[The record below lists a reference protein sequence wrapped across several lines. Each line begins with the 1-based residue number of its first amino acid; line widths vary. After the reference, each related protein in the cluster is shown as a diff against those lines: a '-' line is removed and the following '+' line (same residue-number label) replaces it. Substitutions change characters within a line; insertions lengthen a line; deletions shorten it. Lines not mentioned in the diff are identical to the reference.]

1 MRHGKKG
8 FKLGRTAAHR
18 KATLAAL
25 STALIEHKQIRTTL
39 TKAKAARQYIE
50 PLITRSRDDTT
61 HNRRMV
67 FRYLQNKYAVT
78 ELFDEVAERVG
89 DRPGGYTRI
98 VRLGPRKGDGA
109 EMAIIELVDYNE
121 SEPVET
127 TTKRRR
133 TRRGSGRSRPAETA
147 PAVADVDVAELEE
160 DLEEA
165 PVDEVEEPEAEV
177 PEEASEE
184 VAEEAV
190 TNEAVAE
197 EAPEADVAE
206 AGAEEEAAEGVTEA
220 VAEEA
225 AEAPVDMA
233 DEAPQEPEAES
244 PEEVPS
250 SEAADEEEEKKGEG

>member
-133 TRRGSGRSRPAETA
+133 TRRGSGRSRPAETT
-147 PAVADVDVAELEE
+147 PAVADVDVAEI
-160 DLEEA
+160 EEA
-165 PVDEVEEPEAEV
+165 PEDEVEEPEAEV

-206 AGAEEEAAEGVTEA
+206 AVAEKEAAEDVTEA

-225 AEAPVDMA
+225 AEAPVDVA
-233 DEAPQEPEAES
+233 DEAPQEPKAEVREEA
-244 PEEVPS
+244 PS
-250 SEAADEEEEKKGEG
+250 SDAADEEEEDKGKG